1 MEAGTQSLLAWSSRM
16 RPLLAL
22 GLHLARRGT
31 LAAAA
36 MAISAA
42 TVLFVVVVAIILG
55 RRGPESP
62 VYDVPLLASSALAWG
77 GGVLHAFAISAHALR
92 NDRKDG
98 VRDLLLTR
106 TTSLR
111 GYLVARVGGL
121 AAMLALVVGGGTLL
135 CGIVAA
141 LAAARLGAVPKTM
154 QATFAGVVFA
164 IAFAAVLSPIAFAA
178 LGARSRVG
186 GYLFLAGV
194 LVVPEMIA
202 SSLSSVLPESV
213 TEVLAI
219 PSALAALR
227 GALAPGGVD
236 PLRAVRALVAL
247 AAFAGFAFFL
257 VRRDAVV
264 VAQQELEP

>member
-1 MEAGTQSLLAWSSRM
+1 M

-22 GLHLARRGT
+22 GLHLARRGI
-31 LAAAA
+31 LAGAA

-42 TVLFVVVVAIILG
+42 TVLFVIVVAIVLG
-55 RRGPESP
+55 RRGPHAP
-62 VYDVPLLASSALAWG
+62 VHDVPLLASSALAWG
-77 GGVLHAFAISAHALR
+77 GGVLHAFATSAHALR

-98 VRDLLLTR
+98 VRDLLFTR

-135 CGIVAA
+135 CGIVSA

-154 QATFAGVVFA
+154 QATFAALVFA
-164 IAFAAVLSPIAFAA
+164 VAFAAVLAPVAFAA

-186 GYLFLAGV
+186 GYFFLAGV
-194 LVVPEMIA
+194 IVLPELVA
-202 SSLSSVLPESV
+202 TSLANVLPESV

-227 GALAPGGVD
+227 GALAPGGFD
-236 PLRAVRALVAL
+236 PLRAIRALVAL
-247 AAFAGFAFFL
+247 AAFAGIAFFL
-257 VRRDAVV
+257 VRRDAVR
-264 VAQQELEP
+264 VAEEQES